1 MVGRTCISITTFTFS
16 TVFQRVCVCVLYEFT
31 THAKQTSFA
40 ENLSG
45 VVELSFE
52 GDGGTLSHLVCVST
66 SRPATSVRWELNDTV
81 ITDTTESTTVLDD
94 PVTAQ
99 YTHTLPLTERE
110 GGLYRCTINSY
121 NAHQDKTLTDFAE
134 LEVEGTSSQF

>member
-1 MVGRTCISITTFTFS
+1 M
-16 TVFQRVCVCVLYEFT
+16 CVCELPFT

-66 SRPATSVRWELNDTV
+66 SRPATSVRWELNNTV
-81 ITDTTESTTVLDD
+81 ITDTDSTTVLDD

-121 NAHQDKTLTDFAE
+121 NARLDKTLTDFAE
-134 LEVEGTSSQF
+134 LEVEGK